1 MIGVSVF
8 MWVLSV
14 VAGFFRHLALEVV
27 EPLLDERKK
36 CVPIHL
42 QVMRRDDG
50 LVNFL
55 GQNVM
60 TRSLRERR
68 IGFLE
73 KTALPRNG
81 LDNPLALQLGVSLG
95 DRVAVHA

>member
-8 MWVLSV
+8 MRVLSI
-14 VAGFFRHLALEVV
+14 VAGFFRHLALKAV
-27 EPLLDERKK
+27 EPLLDEREKR
-36 CVPIHL
+36 VPIHL
-42 QVMRRDDG
+42 QVMRRNDG

-55 GQNVM
+55 GQNVVA
-60 TRSLRERR
+60 RGLGKRR

-73 KTALPRNG
+73 KTTLARDR
-81 LDNPLALQLGVSLG
+81 LDNALALQLGVSLG